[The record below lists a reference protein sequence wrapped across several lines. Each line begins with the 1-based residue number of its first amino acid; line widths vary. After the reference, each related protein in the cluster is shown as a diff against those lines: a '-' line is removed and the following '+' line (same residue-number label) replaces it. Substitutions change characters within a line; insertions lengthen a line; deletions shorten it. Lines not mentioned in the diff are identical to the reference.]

1 MKLDS
6 PKLIVEISDKN
17 YIFIVVNSEDE
28 KFKMVHKNEVI
39 RSENKSII
47 DNFEYEKETVK
58 KKYLLYRAKIRFD
71 F

>member
-58 KKYLLYRAKIRFD
+58 KYLLYRAKIRFD